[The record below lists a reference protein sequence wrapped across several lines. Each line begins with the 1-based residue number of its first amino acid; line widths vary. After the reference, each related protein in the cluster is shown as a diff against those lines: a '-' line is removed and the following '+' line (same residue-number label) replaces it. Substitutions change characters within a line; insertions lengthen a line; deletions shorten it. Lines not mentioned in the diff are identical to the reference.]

1 MIINTYDQHNK
12 QTFHAANKT
21 KTKMHQEHKH
31 YQDFWHSK
39 TYDGLQKLNDVEDAN
54 LSGYG
59 K

>member
-1 MIINTYDQHNK
+1 MINTTNK
-12 QTFHAANKT
+12 PFDAANKT

-59 K
+59 E

>member
-1 MIINTYDQHNK
+1 MINTTKKPFD
-12 QTFHAANKT
+12 AAN

-59 K
+59 E